1 MLKSYK
7 ELSRWFPALE
17 PETGTQA
24 PASVREDEFRT
35 DDDGPA
41 QYPHYIREPD
51 PDDPEVAR
59 ARAEVPPDLAS
70 RRSEFT
76 GGWSDWVGGHAPSA
90 ADDYDRDADL
100 VRFPWPDDDY
110 DDDDEEPVGLRARR
124 SRAGRGRVLAVL
136 VVAVLLLVLAGAGA
150 VWLLKSS
157 GGNDSA
163 GSPRDSLQFTAGSAQ
178 SDPAATCPVER
189 TDREV
194 RSSQPGGTGSGPDA
208 ILSFQYAY
216 YVERDAE
223 RAVQVVAPGASVSPA
238 EVIQKGIET
247 IPAGT
252 THCVRI
258 VALGDNKYSV
268 EITEQRPGGVPATY
282 NKQTVTTAVIGGRT
296 LITGIAAG

>member
-7 ELSRWFPALE
+7 ELSQWYPPLE
-17 PETGTQA
+17 PETGA
-24 PASVREDEFRT
+24 PAVVPARADEFAA
-35 DDDGPA
+35 DADGPA

-59 ARAEVPPDLAS
+59 ARAEVPTDLPS

-76 GGWSDWVGGHAPSA
+76 GGWSDWVGGQAPA
-90 ADDYDRDADL
+90 ADEYDRGAEL
-100 VRFPWPDDDY
+100 VQFPWGDDDDY
-110 DDDDEEPVGLRARR
+110 DDPPAWHRR
-124 SRAGRGRVLAVL
+124 PRVSRGRIVAVL
-136 VVAVLLLVLAGAGA
+136 VVAVVLLTLVGAGA
-150 VWLLKSS
+150 VWLLSS
-157 GGNDSA
+157 GGDDSA
-163 GSPRDSLQFTAGSAQ
+163 GAPRAALQFTAGSAQ

-189 TDREV
+189 AEGMV
-194 RSSQPGGTGSGPDA
+194 RSAEPGGTGSGPEA

-223 RAVQVVAPGASVSPA
+223 RALQVVAPGAAVSPA
-238 EVIQKGIET
+238 EVIQQGIGA

-252 THCVRI
+252 THCVR
-258 VALGDNKYSV
+258 VTALAEHRYSV
-268 EITEQRPGGVPATY
+268 EIAEQRPDGSPATY